1 MNLIPKR
8 ALISVSE
15 KSGIVEF
22 ATELVN
28 LGIEIISTGGTAKLL
43 KENGIDI
50 VEISDFTGFPEIL
63 DGRVKTLH
71 PKVHAGILNIRDNEN
86 HQKIMKEM
94 GLVNIDLVVVNLYPF
109 EKTVAK
115 EDVSFDEAIEN
126 IDIGGPT
133 MVRSAAKNH
142 KYVAIVVDNNDYNKI
157 IDELKKGGITY
168 ETRLNLARKAF
179 THTAVYDALISNY
192 FNKVCNIVFPDEI
205 SLPMR
210 KAQDL
215 RYGEN
220 PHQKAAFYKSPLIK
234 EVSVSTS
241 KQLHGK
247 ELSFNNIIDINAA
260 LELVKEFD
268 KPAAVIIKHTNP
280 CGVGTAD
287 NLLDAYNFALE
298 CDPVSAFGGIVA
310 FNRVLD
316 KETAE
321 KLKELFLEVV
331 IAPDFEEGAL
341 DILTTKKNLRLIKTG
356 DFNQI
361 KDNEF
366 DVKKVIG
373 GFLLQDR
380 DLENFDREHGLKVVT
395 KRKPTEEELEALKFA
410 WIVVKHVKS
419 NAIVY
424 ANKNQTVGIG
434 AGQMSRV
441 DSSVIA
447 AMKARKPLKGC
458 VMASDAFFPFR
469 DSVDEAAKN
478 GITAI
483 IQPGGSI
490 RDNEV
495 IEAANEHNIAMIFTG
510 MRHFKH

>member
-22 ATELVN
+22 ARELVN
-28 LGIEIISTGGTAKLL
+28 FGIEIISTGGTAKLL

-86 HQKIMKEM
+86 HQLVMKEM
-94 GLVNIDLVVVNLYPF
+94 GLVHIDLVVVNLYPF

-115 EDVSFDEAIEN
+115 EGVRFDEAIEN

-157 IDELKKGGITY
+157 IDEIKNGGITY
-168 ETRLNLARKAF
+168 EMRLNLARKAF

-192 FNKVCNIVFPDEI
+192 FNKVCKIDFPDEI

-280 CGVGTAD
+280 CGVGIAD

-310 FNRVLD
+310 FNKILN

-331 IAPDFEEGAL
+331 IAPDFDKEAL

-356 DFNQI
+356 DLNQI

-366 DVKKVIG
+366 DVKKVVG

-380 DLENFDREHGLKVVT
+380 DLEDFDKVHGLKVVT

-424 ANKNQTVGIG
+424 ANKNQTIGIG

-441 DSSVIA
+441 DSSIIA
-447 AMKARKPLKGC
+447 AMKARKPLNGC

-495 IEAANEHNIAMIFTG
+495 IEAANEHSIAMIFTG

>member
-22 ATELVN
+22 ARELVN

-86 HQKIMKEM
+86 HQLVMKEM
-94 GLVNIDLVVVNLYPF
+94 GLVHIDLVVVNLYPF

-115 EDVSFDEAIEN
+115 EGVRFDEAIEN

-157 IDELKKGGITY
+157 IDEIKNGGITY
-168 ETRLNLARKAF
+168 EMRLNLARKAF

-192 FNKVCNIVFPDEI
+192 FNKVCKIDFPDEI

-280 CGVGTAD
+280 CGVGIAD

-310 FNRVLD
+310 FNKILN

-331 IAPDFEEGAL
+331 IAPDFDKEAL

-356 DFNQI
+356 DLNQI

-366 DVKKVIG
+366 DVKKVVG

-380 DLENFDREHGLKVVT
+380 DLENFDKEHGLKVVT

-424 ANKNQTVGIG
+424 ANKNQTIGIG

-441 DSSVIA
+441 DSSIIA
-447 AMKARKPLKGC
+447 AMKARKSLNGC

>member
-22 ATELVN
+22 ARELVN

-71 PKVHAGILNIRDNEN
+71 PKVHAGILNIRDNES
-86 HQKIMKEM
+86 HQLVMKEM

-115 EDVSFDEAIEN
+115 EGVSFDEAIEN

-157 IDELKKGGITY
+157 IDEIKNGGINY

-192 FNKVCNIVFPDEI
+192 FNSVCNIDFPDEI

-280 CGVGTAD
+280 CGVGTSD

-331 IAPDFEEGAL
+331 IAPDFEKGAL

-366 DVKKVIG
+366 DVKKVVG

-380 DLENFDREHGLKVVT
+380 DLENFDKEHGLKVVT

-441 DSSVIA
+441 DSSIIA
-447 AMKARKPLKGC
+447 AMKARKPLNGC